1 MESAHLSFLTN
12 VLTHVEEFKVDW
24 QAVAT
29 ENGISR
35 KDNCTTK
42 FKGIM
47 KKYGVDFSNNKFVP
61 IEGFEG
67 PATVPA
73 TAPSTPKTPKA
84 KTPRKRK
91 AGGAG
96 GAGGDEEAS
105 DELNGLGSPRA
116 SASPKKKSKAKVRKE
131 ESGTVE
137 SLKAENDEEDEA

>member
-67 PATVPA
+67 PATGPA

-96 GAGGDEEAS
+96 GDEEAS
-105 DELNGLGSPRA
+105 DEVNGLGSPRA
-116 SASPKKKSKAKVRKE
+116 SASSKKKSKAKVKKE
-131 ESGTVE
+131 EPGTVE
-137 SLKAENDEEDEA
+137 SLKGENDEEDEA